1 MTEVK
6 DRDTIAMGGVTY
18 IRSQEGHRGKKAVQV
33 AEIIQALQE
42 QDGQLVDFET
52 LCNDIGIKWPQDIQ
66 AATIALELIEAVD
79 LYHRASDTGKG
90 KKIFY
95 VWRSD
100 VNPTPA
106 SSVL

>member
-1 MTEVK
+1 MAEVE
-6 DRDTIAMGGVTY
+6 DRDTLAKGGVTY

-33 AEIIQALQE
+33 AEIVQALQE
-42 QDGQLVDFET
+42 SKGDLVDFEA
-52 LCNDIGIKWPQDIQ
+52 LCTDIGIKWPQDIQ

-79 LYHRASDTGKG
+79 LYHKASDTGKG

-100 VNPTPA
+100 GNPTLA
-106 SSVL
+106 SSEQ